1 MALRTL
7 MKRKEL
13 NDATKALTEA
23 RAKVEAM
30 QKREAELEQAIA
42 EAETDEERAAVEES
56 VTEYEQ
62 EAKDVD
68 EAVRSLEEKVAGIE
82 AEIADLERAQE
93 VPAEEP
99 VPAQEVKEVR
109 TERNYRAMD
118 KRSIINRMDAQRRA
132 AMFESEEVKDFLA
145 NIRSAF
151 ANKRAIGNPG
161 LLVPEVFIGLIRE
174 NIEEYSKLYKHVNV
188 RRVAGNG
195 REVIEGTI
203 PEAVWTDCCANVN
216 ELALNFYDA
225 EVACWNVG
233 GYLPV
238 CKSTLEDSDID
249 LAAEIITV
257 LGAAI
262 GRALDK
268 AILFGTGTRMP
279 MGIYTRLAQTAAPA
293 GYPATAY
300 PWVDLHTTNITGIA
314 ASSDP
319 ATTIANLMLAF
330 MPMKG
335 KYSRGEKVFVMN
347 EKTYTQLKAFLV
359 SANAA
364 GAIVSALDGTMPVIG
379 GVVEVLDFVPD
390 DVIIGGYFDLYLLA
404 ERSGMSIEESDHAM
418 FLNRK
423 RVYMANARY
432 DGLPVIPEGFVV
444 ASFSEDP
451 ITPPDFAP
459 DTANQGN

>member
-23 RAKVEAM
+23 RNKVEAM

-62 EAKDVD
+62 EAKDA
-68 EAVRSLEEKVAGIE
+68 EAAVKSLEERVAGIE
-82 AEIADLERAQE
+82 AELADLERAQE
-93 VPAEEP
+93 PAPQPENAPETKP
-99 VPAQEVKEVR
+99 EQR

-279 MGIYTRLAQTAAPA
+279 MGVYTRLAQTAAPA
-293 GYPATAY
+293 GYPATSY
-300 PWVDLHTTNITGIA
+300 PWADLHETNIQQV
-314 ASSDP
+314 ASAQTP
-319 ATTIANLMLAF
+319 ADAVTNLMYAF
-330 MPMKG
+330 MMMKG
-335 KYSRGEKVFVMN
+335 TYSRGEKVFVMN
-347 EKTYTQLKAFLV
+347 ETTYTKLKAAMI

-379 GVVEVLDFVPD
+379 GIVEVLDFVPD
-390 DVIIGGYFDLYLLA
+390 NIIIGGYFDLYLLA
-404 ERSGMSIEESDHAM
+404 ERAGMTIEESDHAM

-432 DGLPVIPEGFVV
+432 DGLPVIPEAFAV
-444 ASFSEDP
+444 ANLGTGT
-451 ITPPDFAP
+451 ITPPTFAP

>member
-13 NDATKALTEA
+13 NDANKALTEA
-23 RAKVEAM
+23 RAKVESM

-62 EAKDVD
+62 EAKDA
-68 EAVRSLEEKVAGIE
+68 EAAVKSLEERVAGIE
-82 AEIADLERAQE
+82 AELADLERAQE
-93 VPAEEP
+93 PAPQPEAAPETKP
-99 VPAQEVKEVR
+99 EQR
-109 TERNYRAMD
+109 SERNYKAMD

-257 LGAAI
+257 RGAAI

-279 MGIYTRLAQTAAPA
+279 MGVYTRLAQTAAPA

-300 PWVDLHTTNITGIA
+300 PWADLHTTNITGVA
-314 ASSDP
+314 VSTDP
-319 ATTIANLMLAF
+319 ATVVNNLMLAF

-335 KYSRGEKVFVMN
+335 TYSRGEKTFVMN
-347 EKTYTQLKAFLV
+347 EKTYTQLKALLV
-359 SANAA
+359 SVNAA
-364 GAIVSALDGTMPVIG
+364 GAIVSGLDATMPVIG
-379 GVVEVLDFVPD
+379 GVVEVLDFIPD
-390 DVIIGGYFDLYLLA
+390 GVIIGGYFDLYLLA
-404 ERSGMSIEESDHAM
+404 ERAGMTIEESDHAM

-444 ASFSEDP
+444 ANMTEDT
-451 ITPPDFAP
+451 ITPPTFAP

>member
-13 NDATKALTEA
+13 NDANKALTEA

-62 EAKDVD
+62 EAKDA
-68 EAVRSLEEKVAGIE
+68 EAAVKSLEERVAGIE
-82 AEIADLERAQE
+82 AELADLERAQE
-93 VPAEEP
+93 PAPQPEAAPETKP
-99 VPAQEVKEVR
+99 EQR
-109 TERNYRAMD
+109 SERNYRAMD

-279 MGIYTRLAQTAAPA
+279 MGVYTRLAQTVAPA

-300 PWVDLHTTNITGIA
+300 PWADLHATNVLTISGGTGVQLFQALIGAFGA
-314 ASSDP
+314 A
-319 ATTIANLMLAF
+319 
-330 MPMKG
+330 KG

-347 EKTYTQLKAFLV
+347 EATYTGLRTQAL
-359 SANAA
+359 SINAA
-364 GAIVSALDGTMPVIG
+364 GAIVSGIDGTMPVIG
-379 GVVEVLDFVPD
+379 GVIEVLDFIPNG
-390 DVIIGGYFDLYLLA
+390 VIIGGYFDLYLLA
-404 ERSGMSIEESDHAM
+404 ERSGMTIEESDHAM

-432 DGLPVIPEGFVV
+432 DGLPVIPEAFAV
-444 ASFSEDP
+444 ALLGEGT

-459 DTANQGN
+459 GTANQGN